1 MIKTYSAALVG
12 VSVEEVEIETAMGS
26 GFSGLC
32 LIGLPNE
39 VVRDMRER
47 VRAALEAAG
56 YGIPAR
62 RVVVNVRFQSNVK
75 LVRSQLSALD
85 FAIAAGI
92 IRAIVENDENETT
105 DSYAAETKH
114 FFFGELELGGALRLS
129 CHPLVVRQ
137 LLLRYPDG
145 VFFVAPNFQKL
156 GRTCAH
162 LSDWV
167 AVRDDKSLNESVS
180 LENQSL
186 KSDEVVQSQP
196 KRLARICTT
205 IEGLRSHPQLL
216 IASLLSAAGRHHL
229 LLAGEPGIGKSYTAR
244 KLAALL
250 PPLRTQ
256 EHIDVQIIYDGVST
270 HHDASTR
277 PFRSPHHSLSMAGL
291 VGGAQLKPG
300 EMTLAHHGVLFLDEF
315 AEFSRTA
322 IEALREPLD
331 AGAVSLSRA
340 AGHVEYPAKFVLLA
354 ATNPCPCGYALSR
367 KRLCRCLPGTKMKYQ
382 QKLSG
387 PILDR
392 FAMKIFVTKP
402 SSHSTTQL
410 DWLYQNFLRKPCN
423 TESFAIEFA
432 AVQDLLW
439 FDSLQHE
446 KIEIIRKSEVS
457 RRSEENEN
465 LLAHTVLRLFP
476 SEETRH
482 RLPAILEELNNMPNL
497 LHLAML

>member
-1 MIKTYSAALVG
+1 MIKTYSAVLVG

-32 LIGLPNE
+32 LIGLPND

-47 VRAALEAAG
+47 VRAALEATG

-62 RVVVNVRFQSNVK
+62 RVVVNVRFQSSVK

-92 IRAIVENDENETT
+92 IRAIVENDESENHERKTV
-105 DSYAAETKH
+105 ETKH
-114 FFFGELELGGALRLS
+114 FYFGELELGGALRLS

-137 LLLRYPDG
+137 LLLRYPEG
-145 VFFVAPNFQKL
+145 VFFVAPNLQKL
-156 GRTCAH
+156 GRTCLH
-162 LSDWV
+162 LSDWI
-167 AVRDDKSLNESVS
+167 AARDEIATSPLPSYENQNDKDRQSDANES
-180 LENQSL
+180 E
-186 KSDEVVQSQP
+186 
-196 KRLARICTT
+196 RLIRICKT
-205 IEGLRSHPQLL
+205 IDGLRSHPQLL

-244 KLAALL
+244 KLSALL

-256 EHIDVQIIYDGVST
+256 EHIDVQIIYDGVSNHT
-270 HHDASTR
+270 DAEIR

-331 AGAVSLSRA
+331 AGAVCLSRA

-367 KRLCRCLPGTKMKYQ
+367 KRLCRCVSTTKMKYQ

-402 SSHSTTQL
+402 SSHATTQI
-410 DWLYQNFLRKPCN
+410 DWLYQRFLRNPSC
-423 TESFAIEFA
+423 TESFAHEFVKA
-432 AVQDLLW
+432 QDALW
-439 FDSLQHE
+439 FDNLTLE
-446 KIEIIRKSEVS
+446 KIEIFRKSEVS

-465 LLAHTVLRLFP
+465 RLAHTVLRLFP
-476 SEETRH
+476 GSETQH
-482 RLPAILEELNNMPNL
+482 RLPTILEELNNMPNL